1 MKRIFLNSKI
11 RREISKNYKEHSCFS
26 NSTRYSSSIL
36 YQKALA
42 PVLTRSDDIPT
53 TFQRRCLSTV
63 DFKFKGMAGDTDA
76 AFTDFSFKTLTE
88 MLEKT
93 CEYHGKNPLFGIKKG
108 TAFEW
113 ITFDEFHHSVKKTR
127 TVLQSFKLE
136 KNNKVAL
143 ISNNRWEWA
152 AVAYATM
159 GLGGQIVPM

>member
-1 MKRIFLNSKI
+1 
-11 RREISKNYKEHSCFS
+11 
-26 NSTRYSSSIL
+26 
-36 YQKALA
+36 
-42 PVLTRSDDIPT
+42 
-53 TFQRRCLSTV
+53 
-63 DFKFKGMAGDTDA
+63 MAGDTDA

-159 GLGGQIVPM
+159 GLGGQIVPMYEAQLESDWQYILQDSGTKERFKPFYASMLLLINHTAFNIG